1 MPVMLKPLP
10 RPPTQIMGF
19 ARPKDRRA
27 AIRCS
32 PFRMTPCYITSVAE
46 GLEAAAWVY
55 NLSSNGVGIVGGP
68 WIAPGTVVQV
78 ELINAGHTYV
88 LALEMEVTRAE
99 AASTGGHYLGGQ
111 FKRKLIY
118 SELLPFLI

>member
-10 RPPTQIMGF
+10 RPPTQVMGF

-32 PFRMTPCYITSVAE
+32 PFRMTPCYITSASE

-88 LALEMEVTRAE
+88 LTLEMEVMRVE
-99 AASTGGHYLGGQ
+99 AASSGGHYLGGQ